1 MAKRTPSLQ
10 FTKEELLNPAVE
22 EAAKKANRRVQ
33 KLEQAEE
40 KIPKK
45 KVVEKE
51 PKESRSSSPHGAQPP
66 KKASSRAP

>member
-1 MAKRTPSLQ
+1 MAKRAPRLK

-33 KLEQAEE
+33 KLEQAEA

-45 KVVEKE
+45 KVVEK
-51 PKESRSSSPHGAQPP
+51 
-66 KKASSRAP
+66 